1 MSHCTGDIGQAV
13 LSILVV
19 SLVLGVV
26 VGLGV
31 GRYLWG

>member
-1 MSHCTGDIGQAV
+1 MSNGTGDIGQAV

-19 SLVLGVV
+19 SLVLGIV

>member
-1 MSHCTGDIGQAV
+1 MSNDTGDIGQVV

-19 SLVLGVV
+19 SLVLGIV

>member
-1 MSHCTGDIGQAV
+1 MSHDTGDIAQAV
-13 LSILVV
+13 LLMLLV

-31 GRYLWG
+31 GRYIWG